1 MNDSL
6 LCGTFDAV
14 PSRPLTVP
22 EVVVL
27 IVIVVAT
34 TTLALA
40 GLPVISAAV
49 LLAEATVLGIR
60 LLRRLRD
67 DSTEPGPAEV

>member
-1 MNDSL
+1 MPNSL
-6 LCGTFDAV
+6 LCGTSDAV

-34 TTLALA
+34 TVLALA
-40 GLPVISAAV
+40 GLPVVSAAL
-49 LLAEATVLGIR
+49 LLAEAAALGVR
-60 LLRRLRD
+60 LLRRLQNG
-67 DSTEPGPAEV
+67 SAEPGPAEA